1 MSRRQRH
8 AFISPGSNFSTSVP
22 ENAVRSLD
30 EEIGRARKALTGVR
44 GPKSTGQLRTGR
56 AGIQASS
63 KGLLLLEG
71 LQAMEGHLRKS
82 VMELR
87 YSDDDHAEAEKVLC
101 EMVDSNHF
109 RIYRVVGEGMG
120 EVLMYESALQDMS
133 AGLSV
138 SRWGRTCLQVTLLN
152 IGSNSRPAPLSRGSI
167 PISRGMSVTDLSN
180 RTSSLTHH
188 DRIKRAK
195 GRRMSV
201 NVELS
206 VSGTSYGNKVGLQT
220 PPPSTDAFTSR
231 ESIYLF
237 GAENVVVEW
246 HEVLKHIT
254 PVPVETDP
262 NSKSKSASTP
272 MLKHRAK
279 TMACLV

>member
-1 MSRRQRH
+1 MFCAPISSSTLHYLTYLHPESADSVAEDGIDNVASTTEANGGQRSSPMSRRQRH

-152 IGSNSRPAPLSRGSI
+152 IGSNSRPAPLSSGSI

-180 RTSSLTHH
+180 RTSSLTPH

-206 VSGTSYGNKVGLQT
+206 VSGTSYGNKVNRLGVCA
-220 PPPSTDAFTSR
+220 D
-231 ESIYLF
+231 ES
-237 GAENVVVEW
+237 
-246 HEVLKHIT
+246 VL
-254 PVPVETDP
+254 
-262 NSKSKSASTP
+262 
-272 MLKHRAK
+272 
-279 TMACLV
+279 